1 MNRKC
6 LTRKIPIEKQ
16 KKKKECES
24 LVSVKENIDKKRKK
38 EERKIKNPDRIQNK
52 LNALHVIYNV
62 KILPQ

>member
-6 LTRKIPIEKQ
+6 LTRKIPIEKH

-24 LVSVKENIDKKRKK
+24 LVSVKENTDKKRKK

-52 LNALHVIYNV
+52 LNALHVMYNV